1 MKVEDINLKELIEN
15 ETGLKFNREN
25 KIHCPLPGHNEKTA
39 SFSYD
44 KKRKKFRC
52 FGCGIGGNAIDFI
65 K

>member
-15 ETGLKFNREN
+15 ETGLKFNRDN

-44 KKRKKFRC
+44 KKRNKELN
-52 FGCGIGGNAIDFI
+52 I
-65 K
+65 